1 VRLDGLALDEVGAEQ
16 LDRLWLRGGLPRAA
30 LRDLALDG
38 LYVVHAGNRA
48 WEMADGV
55 RAVPAGEVLE
65 VDWE

>member
-1 VRLDGLALDEVGAEQ
+1 M
-16 LDRLWLRGGLPRAA
+16 RAA